1 MRIISMLAFTLSPR
15 LRLWLHGLAA
25 AAIGGAV
32 TTLSRLFLSPAN
44 VCFDAAHLHSYAA
57 SAFGGAIIAVL
68 AYFKQS
74 PVVPAGIAAGKSA

>member
-1 MRIISMLAFTLSPR
+1 MALTLSPR

-32 TTLSRLFLSPAN
+32 TTLSRMFLSPAD
-44 VCFDAAHLHSYAA
+44 VRFDSPHLHSYAA
-57 SAFGGAIIAVL
+57 GAFGGAVIAVL

-74 PVVPAGIAAGKSA
+74 PVLPGGSAAGKSM